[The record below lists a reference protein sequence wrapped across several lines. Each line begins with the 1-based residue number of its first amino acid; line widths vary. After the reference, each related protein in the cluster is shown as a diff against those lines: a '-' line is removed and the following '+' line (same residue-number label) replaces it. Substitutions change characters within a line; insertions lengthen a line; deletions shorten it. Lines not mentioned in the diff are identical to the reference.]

1 MRAWSESD
9 LGWFE
14 SKRQGLVIQA
24 LKRVVNKH
32 PEINMHVGMYPRTAY
47 DLCPQRGSGESSG
60 DEIGW
65 DG

>member
-1 MRAWSESD
+1 M
-9 LGWFE
+9 
-14 SKRQGLVIQA
+14 IQA